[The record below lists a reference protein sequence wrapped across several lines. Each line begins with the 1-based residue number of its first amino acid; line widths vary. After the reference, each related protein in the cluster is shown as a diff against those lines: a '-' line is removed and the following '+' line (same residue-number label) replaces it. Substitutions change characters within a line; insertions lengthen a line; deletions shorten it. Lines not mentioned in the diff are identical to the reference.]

1 MLAYEGL
8 GRVYARRPALR
19 QRAVSYFYRALDVDT
34 TRADLYYQMASVYFD
49 IGTDQCL
56 DMASRAIA
64 IDSTYS
70 APYQLL
76 GDWLRAMIFTLCPS
90 AMQQPLHI
98 IRAICHWSRMMLM
111 RLQSWALCCC
121 AWKTSRR

>member
-1 MLAYEGL
+1 MSDAEEAFLKAESFEGSEVLSYEGL

-19 QRAVSYFYRALDVDT
+19 QRAVSYFYRAIEADT

-49 IGTDQCL
+49 IGTDQCV

-76 GDWLRAMIFTLCPS
+76 GDWFARDDFLCLVS
-90 AMQQPLHI
+90 GQYN
-98 IRAICHWSRMMLM
+98 SRCVLY
-111 RLQSWALCCC
+111 ALFVSG
-121 AWKTSRR
+121 TG